1 MPDIS
6 RKPLKNNHFH
16 ILLALSRSDLHGFAI
31 QRDVKEQTGG
41 RLHLWPAT
49 LYGSLDELCERAL
62 IDELK
67 DPADR
72 PAESEKRRYYRI
84 TESGRYA
91 LAAEAERMRSLV
103 ELASERSVGGGGM
116 APR

>member
-16 ILLALSRSDLHGFAI
+16 ILLALSSSDMHGFAI
-31 QRDVKEQTGG
+31 QREVKEQTGG
-41 RLHLWPAT
+41 HLHLWPAT

-62 IDELK
+62 IQELK
-67 DPADR
+67 GPDER

-84 TESGRYA
+84 TEAGRQMVN
-91 LAAEAERMRSLV
+91 AESERMMALV
-103 ELASERSVGGGGM
+103 RIAQERTGKE
-116 APR
+116 A

>member
-1 MPDIS
+1 M
-6 RKPLKNNHFH
+6 
-16 ILLALSRSDLHGFAI
+16 HGFAI

-41 RLHLWPAT
+41 QLHLWPAT

-84 TESGRYA
+84 TELGRHA

-103 ELASERSVGGGGM
+103 ELASERSDAGGGGI

>member
-16 ILLALSRSDLHGFAI
+16 ILLALSSSNMHGFAI

-41 RLHLWPAT
+41 QLHLWPAT

-62 IDELK
+62 IAELK
-67 DPADR
+67 DPAAR
-72 PAESEKRRYYRI
+72 PAESERRRYYRI
-84 TESGRYA
+84 TESGKHA
-91 LAAEAERMRSLV
+91 LAAEAERMRSLA
-103 ELASERSVGGGGM
+103 EMARTRSQGE
-116 APR
+116 A